1 MKVKIGT
8 LFNVLA
14 QKIGIDTTQKEFID
28 LLSAN
33 LEIPQTLNDS
43 ILSLVD
49 GSVESAL
56 QNPNVRKRLTAEI
69 LTPIDKQLLGSLEK
83 FGLSDEDIEEITSA
97 KTTKE
102 KMKVFDQKI
111 EATYTSLK
119 ENADKKIDSKDKD
132 ALEATIKANYDKV
145 LNEQLKKLK
154 TEHEAVISKMNL
166 DFESKEDS
174 WNLERGIIG
183 KKLNFDSKIPQDI
196 QMSAVMAA
204 YRKELTE
211 KGFKII
217 KDENGKRVIVKSDNT
232 PIYNAKNEAFSPES
246 HLDEYLANN
255 NLLDVRGSDPQQ
267 QQQQQQFAADPN
279 AEKPNNEAIAMLQDS
294 IDQFK

>member
-43 ILSLVD
+43 ILSLVE

-102 KMKVFDQKI
+102 KMKIFDQKL
-111 EATYTSLK
+111 ETAHNVLK
-119 ENADKKIDSKDKD
+119 ENADKKFDSKDKE
-132 ALEATIKANYDKV
+132 ALEATIKANYDKS
-145 LNEQLKKLK
+145 LNEQVKKLK
-154 TEHEAVISKMNL
+154 SEHEALIEKLNA
-166 DFESKEDS
+166 DFSGREEN
-174 WNLERGIIG
+174 WNLEKGVLG
-183 KKLNFDSKIPQDI
+183 KKLNFDEKIPYNI
-196 QMSAVMAA
+196 QINTVLNA
-204 YRKELTE
+204 YKNELAE
-211 KGFKII
+211 KGLKLI
-217 KDENGKRVIVKSDNT
+217 KDENGKRVIVKADNT
-232 PIYNAKNEAFSPES
+232 PVYNSKNEAFSPDT
-246 HLDEYLANN
+246 HLAEYLANN
-255 NLLDVRGSDPQQ
+255 NLLDVRGSQQ
-267 QQQQQQFAADPN
+267 QQQQQQQIIADPN
-279 AEKPNNEAIAMLQDS
+279 IEKPNTEAIAMLQDS
-294 IDQFK
+294 IDQFN